1 MSNIVNLNHIPTRY
15 LNNMFGFC
23 WGAPVIAHST
33 GHYAAGTPEP
43 ATPQSVDGRVKGKG
57 GSLKRSFVLGSES
70 LQSPRASVPRPSPA
84 PSLQFAPTFVDSSG
98 EVPQDAQSRH
108 DCSLPRSR
116 SGLWDDVLEPLEDD
130 GKGGGDATHSPHT
143 VSGVDPG
150 ASSMP
155 ESVKGV
161 QEPEEKDA
169 LYWKFPSSNK
179 YIIYDWYV
187 ED

>member
-1 MSNIVNLNHIPTRY
+1 
-15 LNNMFGFC
+15 MFGFC

-33 GHYAAGTPEP
+33 GHYAAGAPVP

-57 GSLKRSFVLGSES
+57 GSLKRSLGSVN
-70 LQSPRASVPRPSPA
+70 LQSPRASVPRLSPA

-116 SGLWDDVLEPLEDD
+116 SGLWGDVLETLEDD

-143 VSGVDPG
+143 VSGVDPGVDPG

>member
-1 MSNIVNLNHIPTRY
+1 
-15 LNNMFGFC
+15 
-23 WGAPVIAHST
+23 
-33 GHYAAGTPEP
+33 
-43 ATPQSVDGRVKGKG
+43 VDGRVKEKG

-70 LQSPRASVPRPSPA
+70 LQSPRASVPRLSPA

-116 SGLWDDVLEPLEDD
+116 SGLWDDVLEPLKDD

-179 YIIYDWYV
+179 YIIYD
-187 ED
+187 